1 MDKINLATD
10 VMGLRNDL
18 IDLPEFKNTACKKS
32 FEGFLEKI
40 EQINKLYEVEK
51 YRVVFIGEPG
61 KGKTTAICNWLD
73 LLKKD
78 KCKEKRIDAVS
89 LLATA
94 SGRTTVAEVH
104 IKQIT
109 GLSHINIEYMSKER
123 QIEYI
128 RDFCNYYYSMCFG
141 NDSAYEKTVE
151 ENDNEAVSVHLE
163 IDRVVRNMA
172 GIESYS
178 ENNPEKQN
186 RIMKFMNSFKDEEEF
201 YNYVLEKIDI
211 DNRQCSEIIYDDNSN
226 ETFENWLSKTFK
238 EINDGKRRDCS
249 IASKVFININR
260 DDLDMKFIDCVDEVI
275 DTVGLDSTVRTDLQE
290 LLLSENT
297 ICFIMD
303 DLKNVPSRNV
313 SSLIKGTFL
322 SNWDKYYSVKT
333 SIFVK
338 SPLSELI
345 AVNEADGDP
354 DLGIEIKNN
363 ELKRRVDSDGIPYL
377 TENTLFQDSCEAYNI
392 KIERIQEIDENGHA
406 IINPN
411 TGRPKVKTV
420 TSIEDY
426 KHEIADS
433 YRCAVN
439 YKITGIIERL
449 KANLQKDA
457 DNIRTEVLRLLDSEQ
472 KFKNEVAEEELS
484 DVRARIEEKS
494 GSMVPRFRAGDVKNI
509 IISKAITDIHWRTIK
524 KMNSLYGGY
533 QLWHTDIYTQIMQ
546 AGKEY
551 FAENVKAVYT
561 ELKEILIDVRN
572 EDARCITAG
581 YLNMLDSLIKES
593 TEKMGEFFLKW
604 ALNDGFAPRSDEN
617 PFWNEVNDIS
627 GKGYKKRVTSCYE
640 DHIYDGTVMLAR
652 KIATEIEHVINNL
665 VQMFP
670 GE

>member
-109 GLSHINIEYMSKER
+109 GLSHISIEYMSKER

-238 EINDGKRRDCS
+238 EINDGKRSDCS

-260 DDLDMKFIDCVDEVI
+260 DDLDMRFIDCVDEVI

-363 ELKRRVDSDGIPYL
+363 ELKRRVDSDGIPYI

-392 KIERIQEIDENGHA
+392 KIERIQETDENGRA

-426 KHEIADS
+426 KIEIADS

-484 DVRARIEEKS
+484 DVRARIEDKS

-551 FAENVKAVYT
+551 FAENVKAVYS

-617 PFWNEVNDIS
+617 SFWNEVNDIS